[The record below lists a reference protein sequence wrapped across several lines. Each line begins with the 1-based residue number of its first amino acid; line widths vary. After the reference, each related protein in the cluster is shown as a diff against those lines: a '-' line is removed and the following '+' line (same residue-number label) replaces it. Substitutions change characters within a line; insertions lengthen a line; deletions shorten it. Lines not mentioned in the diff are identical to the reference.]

1 MNKGN
6 YIVFCRDPSFKVF
19 QSGKNQKI
27 YHSVINWLHD
37 VAIRSFS
44 KPLLLLLIVLLLLL
58 IVTLLCIFLSPRFIS
73 VRGVFRT
80 HSNIYDGAFCVNS
93 WRLSAVDHFR
103 KKLYLR
109 CLTEFSMRLFQYY
122 FFVLH
127 LWQIWQLQKRI
138 DQKWRYKKDKK
149 SVDFEHE

>member
-1 MNKGN
+1 MPAWIDIWEGPKYTSRWIKETTLYSAG
-6 YIVFCRDPSFKVF
+6 IRVSKCFR
-19 QSGKNQKI
+19 SGKNQKI

-80 HSNIYDGAFCVNS
+80 HSNIYDGAFCLNS

-127 LWQIWQLQKRI
+127 LWQIWQL
-138 DQKWRYKKDKK
+138 
-149 SVDFEHE
+149 